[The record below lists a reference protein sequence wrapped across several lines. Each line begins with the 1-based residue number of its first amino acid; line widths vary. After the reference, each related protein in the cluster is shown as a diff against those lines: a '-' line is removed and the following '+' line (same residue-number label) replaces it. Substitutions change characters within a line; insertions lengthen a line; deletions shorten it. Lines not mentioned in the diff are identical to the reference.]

1 MLQTKEI
8 YAIINNNN
16 AGGSFKWQTDIAK
29 HIPIYQITN
38 YNSLLLF
45 LKTNS
50 NKEITITINSFLAT
64 DFTVRHILDL
74 YSQYKF
80 DIILPFHDWYW
91 FDLSHVYNN
100 NIHNV
105 YLNKKLVITD
115 EVAQLFRI
123 SKILCATYFIK
134 DILERVIDTSNITVV
149 PWIDYKIEN
158 YTNTK
163 LVNIEESKTIV
174 IGVLT
179 ETSEYKGQEQVDY
192 LAKRFK
198 YFKNK
203 YNVKIVR
210 VGVNIRKY
218 NDNIEDF
225 MKIIDE
231 NNIIGLLMLNKWGET
246 WCYSLT
252 KHLMSGLPIFYN
264 NIGAFKE
271 RIPKNNPRYFI
282 NNNDE
287 GEFYRFSSLNSK
299 FTGFLEY
306 LVKTSITVNIM
317 PDKCNTTTEL
327 IPIFKSKIEKKTK
340 KFAVYFPQFHK
351 IRENDITFY
360 DGYSDIINLKHLE
373 VDNKETPNYN
383 MLGLRKIEDYNLEKN
398 DKLIKQQIKLLNDY
412 NIDGFAMYF
421 YWFSK
426 NTITNEKT
434 IMYNIIEKMLDSQL
448 NTKKIFFIW
457 ANEDWS
463 GNPAFGRSNN
473 IIENTYDTHN
483 IKLIC
488 AHLITAFRKET
499 YLKLDNKPVFYI
511 HHPWL
516 MPAKLFRIHIFSNSV
531 LKVSI

>member
-1 MLQTKEI
+1 MRNNIFSNSHPITPRTPRTSRTPRMQLLRPVSAGPHSAKLVRPLGRTSGQMLDNFSYMINGENIAGQKIAEELIRAREQSKIVKRVINYKNKSADTTDITDNTLLQTKEI

-203 YNVKIVR
+203 YNVKLYV
-210 VGVNIRKY
+210 
-218 NDNIEDF
+218 
-225 MKIIDE
+225 
-231 NNIIGLLMLNKWGET
+231 
-246 WCYSLT
+246 
-252 KHLMSGLPIFYN
+252 
-264 NIGAFKE
+264 
-271 RIPKNNPRYFI
+271 
-282 NNNDE
+282 
-287 GEFYRFSSLNSK
+287 
-299 FTGFLEY
+299 LELIY
-306 LVKTSITVNIM
+306 GNIM
-317 PDKCNTTTEL
+317 IIL
-327 IPIFKSKIEKKTK
+327 KI
-340 KFAVYFPQFHK
+340 
-351 IRENDITFY
+351 
-360 DGYSDIINLKHLE
+360 L
-373 VDNKETPNYN
+373 
-383 MLGLRKIEDYNLEKN
+383 
-398 DKLIKQQIKLLNDY
+398 
-412 NIDGFAMYF
+412 
-421 YWFSK
+421 
-426 NTITNEKT
+426 
-434 IMYNIIEKMLDSQL
+434 
-448 NTKKIFFIW
+448 
-457 ANEDWS
+457 
-463 GNPAFGRSNN
+463 
-473 IIENTYDTHN
+473 
-483 IKLIC
+483 
-488 AHLITAFRKET
+488 
-499 YLKLDNKPVFYI
+499 
-511 HHPWL
+511 
-516 MPAKLFRIHIFSNSV
+516 
-531 LKVSI
+531 